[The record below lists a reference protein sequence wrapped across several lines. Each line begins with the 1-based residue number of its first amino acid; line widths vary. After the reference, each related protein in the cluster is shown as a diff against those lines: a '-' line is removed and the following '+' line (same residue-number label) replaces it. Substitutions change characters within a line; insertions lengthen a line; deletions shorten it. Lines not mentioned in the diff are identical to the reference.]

1 LETRLLLACALG
13 AVLLLGGIVALA
25 ILVDGAWMIAGFVV
39 LIGGLFASALFWEGR
54 RALRSSMVELAK
66 LRERKRIYLSEGL
79 ADLTDARRRYR
90 DEISSFIEEY
100 RADANHN
107 RRTANNLQ
115 SIIILG
121 SLITTSA
128 TSAVGQAWWIRW
140 TAVLLSLLV
149 AGSAGIAGFFKFRER
164 AMNQRQTADAIEHE
178 YNAAELG
185 IKRYKGMERDQA
197 LAELAETV
205 ELLREEQRKREQ
217 QLEQPVETRHVT
229 NQHPGVVTG

>member
-1 LETRLLLACALG
+1 
-13 AVLLLGGIVALA
+13 
-25 ILVDGAWMIAGFVV
+25 MID
-39 LIGGLFASALFWEGR
+39 
-54 RALRSSMVELAK
+54 LAK
-66 LRERKRIYLSEGL
+66 LRERKRVYLSEGL
-79 ADLTDARRRYR
+79 ADLTGARRRYR

-100 RADANHN
+100 RVDANRN

-115 SIIILG
+115 SIIIIG

-140 TAVLLSLLV
+140 TAVLLSLVV

-229 NQHPGVVTG
+229 NQHPGVVAG